1 MPPSAAAVVVLDD
14 DVHIRPLAEHR
25 HALRPRL
32 TLVGAGSDRRHTTA
46 PQVAE
51 VRRLLTAVLEVLDG
65 RRPIGQLSEILPR
78 KCQRTLLTAARAT
91 DPGPRILKSLHLS
104 RTSADA
110 VDLCARVDHGRRS
123 RAMTGRLERHD
134 GRWQFTM
141 LAMI

>member
-14 DVHIRPLAEHR
+14 DVHIRPLAEYR

-65 RRPIGQLSEILPR
+65 RRPIGQLSEILADR
-78 KCQRTLLTAARAT
+78 SRQRTLLAAARAT
-91 DPGPRILKSLHLS
+91 DPGPR
-104 RTSADA
+104 
-110 VDLCARVDHGRRS
+110 
-123 RAMTGRLERHD
+123 
-134 GRWQFTM
+134 
-141 LAMI
+141 